1 MSDLREPPIS
11 ISLPVQTWRQIIGVL
26 TETTGFPARVTFPLI
41 SALEQGLQVWQR
53 PMPQVPLNRPNY
65 PPQGYGPLPTEAGDS
80 RLSRENS
87 G

>member
-1 MSDLREPPIS
+1 MQPPVS

-41 SALEQGLQVWQR
+41 SALEQGLQVGQR
-53 PMPQVPLNRPNY
+53 PMPQVPLTRPGMG
-65 PPQGYGPLPTEAGDS
+65 PQNISPETADAMARGYRP
-80 RLSRENS
+80 ENS